1 MVFAYVIGAVFGDSG
16 DETESLLL
24 LSIWILIYN
33 LQCLIGCYDI
43 PRKSNLLKIV
53 HSSFKTSC
61 DGIPS
66 LLVHVVRKINVVNW
80 YIAASLQTLEC
91 RQLF

>member
-1 MVFAYVIGAVFGDSG
+1 MVFAYVIGAVFGDIG

-24 LSIWILIYN
+24 LSIWILIYK